1 MADIVDDF
9 LTRLQALAPDTAAQ
23 LAPRLEAELRQ
34 HWGGTDRHYIRKG
47 TQGHPR
53 LSAAGAQQ
61 RAAAVATG
69 LQQGLPLSSVFSQ
82 AGVSRSAGYRMLSRR
97 NGAGR

>member
-23 LAPRLEAELRQ
+23 LGQRLESELRQ
-34 HWGGTDRHYIRKG
+34 QWGGTERHYIRKG
-47 TQGHPR
+47 CQAHPR

-61 RAAAVATG
+61 RAAALGNA
-69 LQQGLPLSSVFSQ
+69 LRDGLPLEQAFST
-82 AGVSRSAGYRMLSRR
+82 AGVSRSAGFRLLKRR
-97 NGAGR
+97 NGG